1 MRDSIKSVLAVL
13 AGVVIFLGVCV
24 LIAFAHAAMEEDPH
38 RVVIGGQEYIRSKE
52 YVGDNKYQIIMI
64 PVKECPCNQSK

>member
-24 LIAFAHAAMEEDPH
+24 LIAYAHASMEEDPH
-38 RVVIGGQEYIRSKE
+38 RVVVDGQEYIRSKE
-52 YVGDNKYQIIMI
+52 YVGNNQYQIIMV
-64 PVKECPCNQSK
+64 PVKACPCNQSK